1 MAERAAPV
9 EEASAPARD
18 GESSA
23 GEAEEPSSFELLSRI
38 LSGLVQSIE
47 DGAGLIQAT
56 LREEL
61 ARFRENLER
70 RLAGVVLLLLSG
82 GFFTAGAAL
91 LLHKLIADW
100 ALVLLIVGTVYLAG
114 GLWLMRRVPEPD
126 DDSESAIRK

>member
-1 MAERAAPV
+1 VKET
-9 EEASAPARD
+9 SAPPLE
-18 GESSA
+18 GESPERTA
-23 GEAEEPSSFELLSRI
+23 GEAEQLSSYELLSRI
-38 LSGLVQSIE
+38 LTGLVQAIE

-100 ALVLLIVGTVYLAG
+100 ALVLLIVGAVYLAG
-114 GLWLMRRVPEPD
+114 GLWLMRRVPDQAD
-126 DDSESAIRK
+126 DAESAKK